1 MHCFR
6 TPRLWTWG
14 RLFVAPHLKPKT
26 GGDIYPI
33 RNSQAFQVS
42 FQVVTVIWVGRLIM
56 ENVFPLPWQPVPP
69 FTCPVY
75 SWCIPNL
82 FIIGI
87 HKKVL
92 KKNTSNKEG
101 NKHNY
106 HTTWNISHLYPQPQI
121 PYHRHEFNMLI
132 LRYSVFTLRTSLLFI
147 DSQRKAEFS

>member
-92 KKNTSNKEG
+92 KKILVIKKEI
-101 NKHNY
+101 
-106 HTTWNISHLYPQPQI
+106 NIIITP
-121 PYHRHEFNMLI
+121 HETFHI
-132 LRYSVFTLRTSLLFI
+132 FIHSLKFHI
-147 DSQRKAEFS
+147 IVMNSTC